1 MEHLSTR
8 FLQTTDV
15 RRRITTLALWFNG
28 VGEAHRIDGIARAA
42 LAHVWFETIHPF
54 EGGNGR
60 IGRAISDKVLAQ
72 DMKRSPRLLRVSQQM
87 WLDREGYYAQ
97 LQAVTGKAN
106 LDVTPWLMWFVGC
119 VEKAGLASAAHMQ
132 TAANRANNSDAST

>member
-1 MEHLSTR
+1 M
-8 FLQTTDV
+8 
-15 RRRITTLALWFNG
+15 
-28 VGEAHRIDGIARAA
+28 
-42 LAHVWFETIHPF
+42 WFETIHPF

-119 VEKAGLASAAHMQ
+119 VEKAGLASVAHMQ
-132 TAANRANNSDAST
+132 TAATRANNSGAST